1 MSTRVFSERLL
12 LLALLSTAGAGC
24 QRPRESPEAYAARVV
39 VQRYNQLLPEAFRAS
54 RGDLLAEVA
63 GPAEVSR
70 VSSVIAGLS
79 SQGKYMEAR
88 QLEFTPVEVRVE
100 GPPDGGTPSATVRS
114 RERWSYQHLFIGV
127 PEGQRV
133 DKLETGYRMTYTLAR
148 EAERWVVESAMVE
161 QE

>member
-88 QLEFTPVEVRVE
+88 QLEFTPV
-100 GPPDGGTPSATVRS
+100 GALGG
-114 RERWSYQHLFIGV
+114 RERHGRAGVTGSGRLEVMADIHPRALTSAHSHDLHALMVTHLPPSGH
-127 PEGQRV
+127 
-133 DKLETGYRMTYTLAR
+133 
-148 EAERWVVESAMVE
+148 
-161 QE
+161 